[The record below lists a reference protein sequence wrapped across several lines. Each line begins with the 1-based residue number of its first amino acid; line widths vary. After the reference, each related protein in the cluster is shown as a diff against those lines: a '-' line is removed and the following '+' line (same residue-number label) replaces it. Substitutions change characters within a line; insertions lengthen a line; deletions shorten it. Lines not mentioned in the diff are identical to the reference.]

1 MEQKS
6 TKLPNDKQI
15 NFVCRHCFNHKPRLL
30 KIIVL
35 DENSFGFS
43 WLIRFSHK
51 NWIFYALYH
60 CDHCNGVSKYE
71 LD

>member
-1 MEQKS
+1 MEQNPTKS
-6 TKLPNDKQI
+6 SNEKAI
-15 NFVCRHCFNHKPRLL
+15 NFTCRYCYNLKPQFL

-35 DENSFGFS
+35 DDSSFGFS

-60 CDHCNGVSKYE
+60 CDHCNGISK
-71 LD
+71 